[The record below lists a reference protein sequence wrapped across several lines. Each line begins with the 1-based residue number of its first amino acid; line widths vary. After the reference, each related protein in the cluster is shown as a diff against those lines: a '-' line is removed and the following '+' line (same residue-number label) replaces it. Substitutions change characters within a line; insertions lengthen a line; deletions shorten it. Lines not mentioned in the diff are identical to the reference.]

1 MAYQFVAGTVC
12 GRVMD
17 NLGKVRWIVKKDAKV
32 IAYVYCLT
40 SLLTIFQL
48 YRGGQFYCYLK
59 LLPTEQTSVQTW
71 YCILYTIP
79 NIAYRFLSKIN
90 KSQYLS
96 AFLTAFLYKYT

>member
-17 NLGKVRWIVKKDAKV
+17 SLGIVRWIVKKDAKV

-48 YRGGQFYCYLK
+48 YRGGVSFI
-59 LLPTEQTSVQTW
+59 V
-71 YCILYTIP
+71 I
-79 NIAYRFLSKIN
+79 
-90 KSQYLS
+90 
-96 AFLTAFLYKYT
+96 